1 MRRFLISTLLA
12 SLAGILHLAA
22 MPDGH
27 ELTQLWLQYEEAHNA
42 DRPQKEAEILSKIKT
57 EAARRKLPVDF
68 YDAATQYVYT
78 VQRRDW
84 KKRPELLQGLKAE
97 VARFDSPLVT
107 FLWMKEWDGASSEAL
122 KAYIQAHSDGFRG
135 HHPALYRGVDHY
147 LSGALK
153 PFIASDMEYVLWAVA
168 DYDALREMLAGRYPA
183 AGILEYVTL
192 EQPYKKK
199 ALTAL
204 RDKYEGKALAL
215 FPEAQLLSMTKD
227 ELDRAKAPSSSYE
240 ALGAACRR
248 FEVRRKTFKD
258 SEATLAAVCTRV
270 ERLLAG
276 LEAQNLSLEVDSTRV
291 KVHFRNLYHANLTLR
306 EGKKTLKTWQVANL
320 TRSYYLQDTV
330 TVDLP
335 KLPDGS
341 YTLEAV
347 SGKLTAQ
354 EIYNQYTLSLA
365 LRQEAGGRTVY
376 VADYKSGKPLK
387 EVTLR
392 LLKKDAEVAS
402 SALRLNGFTLLPQA
416 FEKAV
421 SGNAYYELEA
431 VSGERRSERLALG
444 RKDVIYKEKSREF
457 CHIYKDR
464 GAYTPGD
471 TLQFKTVVY
480 EGTATEGF
488 KVCKGKALSVKL
500 KDSEGNLLETLALK
514 TGDFGSAS
522 GKFVIPRG
530 LRGGYFT
537 LEVEN
542 LATDSFRVDE
552 FVLPTFDIQFEKPE
566 ELYLVGC
573 SVPVQGAV
581 KSYSGHSLGGARVSV
596 AVTRYGSEVYTQ
608 EQALSAEGNF
618 RFAFEAAA
626 PGYYHALVKVTDA
639 TGETLEAGTGWY
651 IGEELR
657 VDATLQDILE
667 ADLVLAEGRWTPV
680 TGTLTPQV
688 VLQAR
693 NAGGEPVPLPVQY
706 ELYGA
711 GKLVA
716 SGFQPSGEAFALK
729 LPQPGLYTLKTYV
742 NALKPDGT
750 VAEGKGEE
758 QLFCVLPSAATVGAE
773 VKRVFLPGALEVVA
787 GKGIEAR
794 VGSGTGAIYGIATL
808 FGEDREVLSARQ
820 FVAEKGSVE
829 LLSFPYEEKYPD
841 AVRLMVFY
849 FRDGEAVRFERV
861 YRREKDRYALPLSFT
876 RFEDKTYP
884 GTQYSFTL
892 RTAPGA
898 ELLVAAWDKS
908 LDAVQGNYWPVVNLR
923 DHEVAWIPLNSVCG
937 HISTSN
943 RWGRP
948 MFKTAATRGA
958 VMMNASVERMEVM
971 EDAVALEESKAEGA
985 AAPDAGVVPREVFA
999 SALTFQPHLK
1009 PRADGTL
1016 DVSFHTSDKLSTYYV
1031 RAYAHDGA
1039 MHNALVQQELV
1050 VTLPVKV
1057 SLVEPRFLY
1066 AGDVYE
1072 ASVAVSSITD
1082 KPVSGT
1088 LVLRAG
1094 DSVQQVPVTVEPGA
1108 TVSHVFAVPVMPD
1121 GSSVMPDL
1129 IGHLALTASFVTPD
1143 FSDGV
1148 RVKVP
1153 VYPAAQQ
1160 LTEAHSAV
1168 LLSSMDRDALL
1179 RELRSRFVNVSP
1191 DKAQLKEITV
1201 LDMVKDAIP
1210 AHLEPRG
1217 NDVLSLSEAWYVGLM
1232 ASRLSIWEGDTL
1244 SGAFARTGS
1253 RSDAEERVSPSD
1265 NGLLE
1270 KVMACRNADGGF
1282 GWFEGLPSNVI
1293 ITAVLLE
1300 RFALLKERGF
1310 AVPDVSAS
1318 VKFLDAKQF
1327 GTAFPYWCGWVS
1339 DAQYMRVRA
1348 LYPEV
1353 PFAVKAVSASDKKRL
1368 TEFRKYAKSYLTP
1381 SAKEGRGL
1389 QGQIL
1394 AKARRLLTLRSLSA
1408 SAEGKAL
1415 AGAWGISLCSKLE
1428 KSARADVLSL
1438 LEYAVEH
1445 RDGGW
1450 YYPNAVMPFRGL
1462 LEDEAYAHALLCQL
1476 LATSV
1481 IPGSDRESPAVVADG
1496 IRLWLML
1503 QKETQKWDAS
1513 PSFIDAITAVLDGSE
1528 AVLNTRVLALSAT
1541 YEAPFEQ
1548 IQAAGNGFSL
1558 ERRFYRNG
1566 EEIMPGDSVK
1576 VGDKMEVKYKI
1587 WNGENRSFVRL
1598 TASREASL
1606 SPVRQLSGPVG
1617 GGFLRP
1623 VSTGRAWG
1631 FTPYGYRH
1639 VKASATEFY
1648 FDSYPEEDTVLSEE
1662 FFVTQ
1667 AGRFVAPV
1675 AVIESLYAPHYRAN
1689 SAFRTPLQ
1697 SVWP

>member
-1 MRRFLISTLLA
+1 MRRFLLSSVLA
-12 SLAGILHLAA
+12 FLAGILNLAA

-27 ELTQLWLQYEEAHNA
+27 ELTQLWLQYEQAHHA

-57 EAARRKLPVDF
+57 EAARRKLPADF

-84 KKRPELLQGLKAE
+84 KKRPELLQGLKAD
-97 VARFDSPLVT
+97 VDRFNFPLVT
-107 FLWMKEWDGASSEAL
+107 FLWMKEWDGASPEAL
-122 KAYIQAHSDGFRG
+122 KAYVHAHPDGFDG

-147 LSGALK
+147 LGGALK
-153 PFIASDMEYVLWAVA
+153 PFIASDAEYVLWAVA
-168 DYDALREMLAGRYPA
+168 DYDALQEVLAGRYPA
-183 AGILEYVTL
+183 AGILEYVKL
-192 EQPYKKK
+192 EQPYKKE

-215 FPEAQLLSMTKD
+215 FPEAQLLSLTKE

-248 FEVRRKTFKD
+248 FEVRRKAFKD

-270 ERLLAG
+270 ERLLG
-276 LEAQNLSLEVDSTRV
+276 NLEAQNLSLEVDSTRV
-291 KVHFRNLYHANLTLR
+291 KVLFQNLYHANLTLR
-306 EGKKTLKTWQVANL
+306 EGKKTLKTWQLANL

-335 KLPDGS
+335 GLPDGS

-354 EIYNQYTLSLA
+354 ETYSQYTLSLA

-392 LLKKDAEVAS
+392 LLKKDVEVVS
-402 SALRLNGFTLLPQA
+402 SALRLNGFTPLPA
-416 FEKAV
+416 SFEKAV
-421 SGNAYYELEA
+421 DGPAYYELEA
-431 VSGERRSERLALG
+431 VSGERRSERLSLG
-444 RKDVIYKEKSREF
+444 RKDVIYKEKSRVY
-457 CHIYKDR
+457 CNIYKDR

-480 EGTATEGF
+480 EGTAAEGF
-488 KVCKGKALSVKL
+488 QVCKGKALSVLL
-500 KDSEGNLLETLALK
+500 KDSEENLVEKLSLK
-514 TGDFGSAS
+514 TGELGSAS
-522 GKFVIPRG
+522 GRFVIPHG
-530 LRGGYFT
+530 LRGGYFS
-537 LEVEN
+537 LVVEN

-552 FVLPTFDIQFEKPE
+552 FVLPTFDIQFEKPQ
-566 ELYLVGC
+566 ELYLAGC
-573 SVPVQGAV
+573 SVPVQGVV

-596 AVTRYGSEVYTQ
+596 AVTRYGSEVYTE
-608 EQALSAEGNF
+608 EQALGADGGF
-618 RFAFEAAA
+618 LFAFEATQT
-626 PGYYHALVKVTDA
+626 GYYHALVKVTDA

-651 IGEELR
+651 IGEDLR

-680 TGTLTPQV
+680 TGTLAPKV

-693 NAGGEPVPLPVQY
+693 NAGGEPVPLPVQF

-716 SGFQPSGEAFALK
+716 AGSQPSGEALELN

-742 NALKPDGT
+742 SAPKPDGSL
-750 VAEGKGEE
+750 AEGKGEE
-758 QLFCVLPSAATVGAE
+758 QLFCVLPSAAAVGAE
-773 VKRVFLPGALEVVA
+773 VKRVFIPGALEVAA

-794 VGSGTGAIYGIATL
+794 AGSGTGPIYGIATL
-808 FGEDREVLSARQ
+808 FGEDREVLSSQ
-820 FVAEKGSVE
+820 MFVTKKGSVE
-829 LLSFPYEEKYPD
+829 LLSFPYEADYPD

-849 FRDGEAVRFERV
+849 FRDGEAVRMERV

-884 GTQYSFTL
+884 GVQYSLTL
-892 RTAPGA
+892 RTAPGT

-908 LDAVQGNYWPVVNLR
+908 LDAVQDNYWPVVNLR

-937 HISTSN
+937 HISSSI

-948 MFKTAATRGA
+948 MFKATTATRGA
-958 VMMNASVERMEVM
+958 VMLNASADRMEVM
-971 EDAVALEESKAEGA
+971 EDAVAVEESKAEGA
-985 AAPDAGVVPREVFA
+985 AALPAGVVPREVFA
-999 SALTFQPHLK
+999 SALTFQPHLR
-1009 PRADGTL
+1009 PQADGTL
-1016 DVSFHTSDKLSTYYV
+1016 NVSFRTSDKLSTYYV

-1039 MHNALVQQELV
+1039 MHNGLVQQELV

-1072 ASVAVSSITD
+1072 AAVAVSSITD
-1082 KPVSGT
+1082 RPVSGT
-1088 LVLRAG
+1088 LMLRAS
-1094 DSVQQVPVTVEPGA
+1094 DSVQQVPVTVEPGG
-1108 TVSHVFAVPVMPD
+1108 TVSHIFHVEIPGASLMPD
-1121 GSSVMPDL
+1121 VT
-1129 IGHLALTASFVTPD
+1129 GHLELTASFVTPD
-1143 FSDGV
+1143 FSDAV

-1153 VYPAAQQ
+1153 VFPAAQQ

-1191 DKAQLKEITV
+1191 DKAELKEITV

-1210 AHLEPRG
+1210 SHLEPRG
-1217 NDVLSLSEAWYVGLM
+1217 NDVLSLSEAWYVRLM
-1232 ASRLSIWEGDTL
+1232 ASRLPSGD
-1244 SGAFARTGS
+1244 
-1253 RSDAEERVSPSD
+1253 
-1265 NGLLE
+1265 LLE
-1270 KVMACRNADGGF
+1270 KILACRNADGGF
-1282 GWFEGLPSNVI
+1282 GWFEGLPSNAI

-1300 RFALLKERGF
+1300 RFALLRERGF

-1353 PFAVKAVSASDKKRL
+1353 PFEVKAVSASDKKRL
-1368 TEFRKYAKSYLTP
+1368 AEFRKYAKSYLTP

-1394 AKARRLLTLRSLSA
+1394 SKARRLLTLRSLSA

-1415 AGAWGISLCSKLE
+1415 AKAWSINLSSKLE
-1428 KSARADVLSL
+1428 KSARADVESL

-1450 YYPNAVMPFRGL
+1450 YYPNAVMPWRGL

-1476 LATSV
+1476 LSS
-1481 IPGSDRESPAVVADG
+1481 GHSDFSGHSEHSEESLAIADG

-1528 AVLNTRVLALSAT
+1528 AVLSTRVLALSAS

-1548 IQAAGNGFSL
+1548 IQAAGNGFRL

-1566 EEIMPGDSVK
+1566 QEIMPGDSVK
-1576 VGDKMEVKYKI
+1576 VGDKIEVKYKI

-1623 VSTGRAWG
+1623 LGTGRGWG
-1631 FTPYGYRH
+1631 FTPYGYRQ

-1689 SAFRTPLQ
+1689 SAYRAPLV
-1697 SVWP
+1697 SLWP

>member
-1 MRRFLISTLLA
+1 MRRFLLSSVLA
-12 SLAGILHLAA
+12 SLAGILNLAA

-27 ELTQLWLQYEEAHNA
+27 ELTQLWLQYEQAHHA

-57 EAARRKLPVDF
+57 EAARRKLPADF

-84 KKRPELLQGLKAE
+84 KKRPELLQGLKAD
-97 VARFDSPLVT
+97 VDRFNFPLVT
-107 FLWMKEWDGASSEAL
+107 FLWMKEWDGASPEAL
-122 KAYIQAHSDGFRG
+122 KAYIHAHPDGFDG

-147 LSGALK
+147 LGGALK
-153 PFIASDMEYVLWAVA
+153 PFIASDAEYVLWAVA
-168 DYDALREMLAGRYPA
+168 DYDALQEVLAGRYPA
-183 AGILEYVTL
+183 AGILEYVKL
-192 EQPYKKK
+192 EQPYKKE

-215 FPEAQLLSMTKD
+215 FPEAQLLSLTKE

-248 FEVRRKTFKD
+248 FEVRRKAFKD

-270 ERLLAG
+270 ERLLG
-276 LEAQNLSLEVDSTRV
+276 NLQAQNLSLEVDSTCV
-291 KVHFRNLYHANLTLR
+291 KVLFQNLYHANLTLR
-306 EGKKTLKTWQVANL
+306 EGKKTLKTWQLANL

-335 KLPDGS
+335 GLPDGS

-347 SGKLTAQ
+347 SGELTAQ
-354 EIYNQYTLSLA
+354 ETYSQYTLSLA

-392 LLKKDAEVAS
+392 LLKKDVEVAS
-402 SALRLNGFTLLPQA
+402 SALRLKGFTLLPA
-416 FEKAV
+416 SFEKAV
-421 SGNAYYELEA
+421 DGPAYYELEA
-431 VSGERRSERLALG
+431 VSGERRSERLSLG
-444 RKDVIYKEKSREF
+444 RKDVIYKEKSRVY

-480 EGTATEGF
+480 EGAAAEGF
-488 KVCKGKALSVKL
+488 QVCKGKALSVLL
-500 KDSEGNLLETLALK
+500 KDSEGNLVEKLSLK
-514 TGDFGSAS
+514 TGELGSAS
-522 GKFVIPRG
+522 GRFVIPHG
-530 LRGGYFT
+530 LRGGYCS
-537 LEVEN
+537 LVVEN

-552 FVLPTFDIQFEKPE
+552 FVLPTFDIQFEKPQ

-573 SVPVQGAV
+573 SVPVQGVV

-596 AVTRYGSEVYTQ
+596 AVTRYGSEVYTE
-608 EQALSAEGNF
+608 EQALGADGGF
-618 RFAFEAAA
+618 FFAFEAAQT
-626 PGYYHALVKVTDA
+626 GYYHALVKVTDA

-651 IGEELR
+651 IGEDLR

-680 TGTLTPQV
+680 TGTLAPKV

-693 NAGGEPVPLPVQY
+693 NAGGEPVPLPVQF

-716 SGFQPSGEAFALK
+716 TGSQPSGEALELN

-742 NALKPDGT
+742 SAPKPDGSL
-750 VAEGKGEE
+750 AEGKGEE
-758 QLFCVLPSAATVGAE
+758 QLFCVLPSAAAVGAE
-773 VKRVFLPGALEVVA
+773 VKRVFIPGALEVAA

-794 VGSGTGAIYGIATL
+794 AGSGTGPIYGIATL
-808 FGEDREVLSARQ
+808 FGEDREVLSSQ
-820 FVAEKGSVE
+820 MFVTKKGSVE
-829 LLSFPYEEKYPD
+829 LLSFPYEADYPD

-849 FRDGEAVRFERV
+849 FRDGEAVRMERV

-884 GTQYSFTL
+884 GTQYSLTL
-892 RTAPGA
+892 RTAPGT

-937 HISTSN
+937 HISSSI
-943 RWGRP
+943 RWDRP
-948 MFKTAATRGA
+948 MFKATTATRGA
-958 VMMNASVERMEVM
+958 VMLNAGADRMEVM
-971 EDAVALEESKAEGA
+971 EDAVAVEESKAEGA
-985 AAPDAGVVPREVFA
+985 AALPAGVVPREVFA
-999 SALTFQPHLK
+999 SALTFQPHLR
-1009 PRADGTL
+1009 PQADGTL
-1016 DVSFHTSDKLSTYYV
+1016 NVSFRTSDKLSTYYV

-1039 MHNALVQQELV
+1039 MHNALVQKELV

-1072 ASVAVSSITD
+1072 AAVAVSSITD
-1082 KPVSGT
+1082 RPVSGT

-1094 DSVQQVPVTVEPGA
+1094 DSVQQVPVSVEPGS
-1108 TVSHVFAVPVMPD
+1108 TVSHIFHVEIPGASGMPD
-1121 GSSVMPDL
+1121 VT
-1129 IGHLALTASFVTPD
+1129 GHLELTASFVTPD
-1143 FSDGV
+1143 FSDAV

-1179 RELRSRFVNVSP
+1179 RELRSRFVNVSA
-1191 DKAQLKEITV
+1191 DKAELREITV

-1210 AHLEPRG
+1210 SHVEPRG
-1217 NDVLSLSEAWYVGLM
+1217 NDVLSLSEAWYVRLM
-1232 ASRLSIWEGDTL
+1232 ASRLPSGD
-1244 SGAFARTGS
+1244 
-1253 RSDAEERVSPSD
+1253 
-1265 NGLLE
+1265 LLE
-1270 KVMACRNADGGF
+1270 KILACRNADGGF
-1282 GWFEGLPSNVI
+1282 GWFEGLPSNAI

-1300 RFALLKERGF
+1300 RFALLRERGF

-1327 GTAFPYWCGWVS
+1327 GTSFPYWCGWVS

-1353 PFAVKAVSASDKKRL
+1353 PFEVKAVSASDKKRL
-1368 TEFRKYAKSYLTP
+1368 AEFRKYAKSYLTP

-1394 AKARRLLTLRSLSA
+1394 SKARRLLTLRSLSA

-1415 AGAWGISLCSKLE
+1415 AKAWSINLSSKLE
-1428 KSARADVLSL
+1428 KSARADVESL

-1450 YYPNAVMPFRGL
+1450 YYPNAVMPWRGL

-1476 LATSV
+1476 LSS
-1481 IPGSDRESPAVVADG
+1481 GHSDSSGHSEHSEESLAIADG

-1503 QKETQKWDAS
+1503 QKETQRWDAS

-1528 AVLNTRVLALSAT
+1528 AVLSTRVLALSAS

-1548 IQAAGNGFSL
+1548 IQAAGNGFRL
-1558 ERRFYRNG
+1558 ERRFYRNDQ
-1566 EEIMPGDSVK
+1566 EIMPGDSVK
-1576 VGDKMEVKYKI
+1576 VGDKIEVKYKI

-1623 VSTGRAWG
+1623 LGTGRGWG
-1631 FTPYGYRH
+1631 FTPYGYRQ

-1689 SAFRTPLQ
+1689 SAYRAPLV
-1697 SVWP
+1697 SLWP